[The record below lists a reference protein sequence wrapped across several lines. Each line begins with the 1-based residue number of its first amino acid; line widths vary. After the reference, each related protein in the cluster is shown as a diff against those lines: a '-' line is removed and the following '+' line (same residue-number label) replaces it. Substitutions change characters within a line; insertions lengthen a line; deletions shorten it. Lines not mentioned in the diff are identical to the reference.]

1 MSKLSLHPSV
11 LLAWNIA
18 NHEACLSGSKRIEPI
33 HFWYAILKILDDA
46 FTQEAEQFDF
56 TEEEIQ
62 SIVEI
67 LSQGRSLTELS
78 DGEITTTRRR
88 LRKEL
93 RDNGGVGNIRMLH
106 RSETSRALFRRAAI
120 RAKNEGADELS
131 LTHLI
136 EEIIAEHRRDQGEV
150 DAFELISDIIQ

>member
-18 NHEACLSGSKRIEPI
+18 NNEACLSGNKRIEPI

-46 FTQEAEQFDF
+46 FIQEAEQFDF

-62 SIVEI
+62 TITEI
-67 LSQGRSLTELS
+67 LKEGRSLTGLS
-78 DGEITTTRRR
+78 DSEITNMRRQ

-93 RDNGGVGNIRMLH
+93 RSSRSAGNIRMLH
-106 RSETSRALFRRAAI
+106 RSEPSRALFRRAIIHAN
-120 RAKNEGADELS
+120 NEDAERLS
-131 LTHLI
+131 LEHLI
-136 EEIIAEHRRDQGEV
+136 EEIVAEHRRDRGEI
-150 DAFELISDIIQ
+150 DAFESASDLIQ

>member
-1 MSKLSLHPSV
+1 M

-18 NHEACLSGSKRIEPI
+18 NNEACLSGGKRIEPI

-46 FTQEAEQFDF
+46 FIQEAEQFDF

-62 SIVEI
+62 TIIET
-67 LSQGRSLTELS
+67 LSQGRTLTGLS
-78 DGEITTTRRR
+78 DSEITTTRRQ

-93 RDNGGVGNIRMLH
+93 RDSGKAGNIRMLH
-106 RSETSRALFRRAAI
+106 RSESSRAIFRRAII

-131 LTHLI
+131 LKHVI
-136 EEIIAEHRRDQGEV
+136 EEIVAEHRRDRGEV
-150 DAFELISDIIQ
+150 DAFECVTDLIQ